1 MARERISIRA
11 RKDVQIVDGMSIKGY
26 SDDGK
31 TGTFTISAADG
42 AISGI
47 TGSVDLGGASS
58 VLLPAGTA
66 EPGTEMLANDGAI
79 QIADV
84 SGTAR
89 IYFISLTSGTARYYI
104 DATGSV

>member
-1 MARERISIRA
+1 
-11 RKDVQIVDGMSIKGY
+11 MSIKGY

-47 TGSVDLGGASS
+47 TGTVDLGGASS
-58 VLLPAGTA
+58 VMIPAGTA
-66 EPGTEMLANDGAI
+66 EPSSAMEANDGAI
-79 QIADV
+79 QIANV

-89 IYFISLTSGTARYYI
+89 IYFISLATGTARYYV
-104 DATGSV
+104 DATGTV